1 MTDMKTEVEEEEETY
16 MKENQ
21 LCMKE
26 AKVMVTVTKE
36 EPSLGVST
44 GKYYTVYTKCN
55 TSRFY
60 LPSSNVTYASRPKK
74 DSTNFAILHRLY
86 YL

>member
-1 MTDMKTEVEEEEETY
+1 MKTEVKEEEETY

-21 LCMKE
+21 LSMKE

-36 EPSLGVST
+36 ESSLGVST

-60 LPSSNVTYASRPKK
+60 FTSSNVRYASRPENIWQTLPFYTEYTFFK
-74 DSTNFAILHRLY
+74 R
-86 YL
+86 